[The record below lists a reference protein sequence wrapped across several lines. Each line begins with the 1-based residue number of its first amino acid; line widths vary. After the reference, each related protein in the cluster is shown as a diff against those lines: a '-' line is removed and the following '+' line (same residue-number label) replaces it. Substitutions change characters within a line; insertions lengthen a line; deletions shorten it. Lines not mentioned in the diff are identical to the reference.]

1 MPVASACVRPLP
13 ARARRAALVLLA
25 ALAGAALAALAACG
39 PAPDRRAGAGAAWTL
54 DTAAVRGPAAPRTDS
69 ARVNLYVDATVSMG
83 GYVADPNS
91 RYAEFLE
98 GLESAAQTTWR
109 RADVHFFR
117 FGAEA
122 QEVGRP
128 AFLAAKAPAF
138 YTEKLTDIDRAVDC
152 GPPNE
157 VRVIVTDLFQS
168 EGDVNAIV
176 ARIKDR
182 CFQRG
187 RAVAV
192 LGVPSQFR
200 GKVYDAKVPA
210 YVYASTAN
218 PASYR
223 PFYAL
228 LLGDVGS
235 LEPMLASLSA
245 RAGGARLPYVTI
257 APTVVRHYGVVMRK
271 APGTRE
277 FNPQTPI
284 SPYEFGFVL
293 LKNQRGGTVLADVA
307 LTPAPGAPPL
317 RADQL
322 ELVAYRRAVS
332 GGAKARADSTE
343 TPDVTLQRSTQ
354 NGDSLHLTLAVNP
367 PGTPGTY
374 AYKLVLRTPATG
386 GFSDP
391 AWVTQYSSTN
401 PTPTA
406 DANKTLNLAEFVRD
420 MRLAASSVTQPRVAV
435 WYLTVRKL

>member
-1 MPVASACVRPLP
+1 MPVASACAMLSP
-13 ARARRAALVLLA
+13 AHARRARSALSASLA
-25 ALAGAALAALAACG
+25 VAALAACG
-39 PAPDRRAGAGAAWTL
+39 PSPDRRAAAWTL
-54 DTAAVRGPAAPRTDS
+54 DTAAVLGPAAARTDS
-69 ARVNLYVDATVSMG
+69 ARVNLYVDATVSMS
-83 GYVADPNS
+83 GYVADPNT

-109 RADVHFFR
+109 HADVHFYR
-117 FGAEA
+117 FGADA
-122 QEVGRP
+122 HEVGRP
-128 AFLAAKAPAF
+128 AFLAAKAPPF
-138 YTEKLTDIDRAVDC
+138 YTEKITDIDRAVDC

-192 LGVPSQFR
+192 LGATSQFR
-200 GKVYDAKVPA
+200 GKVFDAKVPT
-210 YVYASTAN
+210 YVYTSTAN

-228 LLGDVGS
+228 LLGDVGA
-235 LEPMLASLSA
+235 LEPFLASLSA
-245 RAGGARLPYVTI
+245 RAGGARLPYVTV
-257 APTVVRHYGVVMRK
+257 APTVVRHYAVAMRK

-284 SPYEFGFVL
+284 GPYEFSFVL
-293 LKNQRGGTVLADVA
+293 LKNQRGGTVLADVVA
-307 LTPAPGAPPL
+307 TAAPGAPPL
-317 RADQL
+317 RADEL
-322 ELVAYRRAVS
+322 ELVAYRRNVA
-332 GGAKARADSTE
+332 GGAKARTDSSE
-343 TPDVTLQRSTQ
+343 TPDVTLQHVTQ
-354 NGDSLHLTLAVNP
+354 GGDSLHLTLAVNP

-374 AYKLVLRTPATG
+374 AYKLVLRTPAAG
-386 GFSDP
+386 GFSEP

-401 PTPTA
+401 PTPA
-406 DANKTLNLAEFVRD
+406 VDANKTLNLAEFVRD